1 MSGFSKVEICN
12 GALSHCGEAS
22 ITSLTQEGK
31 AARILNRQYDLV
43 RKRVISKYRWNFT
56 KTRVSLAADPT
67 APDSGFLYR
76 HRHPSDLISL
86 IGIADDAEDQRNYTS
101 SSVVFKNEAGF
112 ILSDTTPL
120 SIIYT
125 ADITDTSQ
133 FDAAFVAVLE
143 YYLATKIYYDL
154 TKGAERYTTLVQER
168 EKAVKEARFAHAMEN
183 TPEIIMASDWMD
195 SRFYDGGYN
204 RFRDNNSV

>member
-1 MSGFSKVEICN
+1 MSGFSKIEIAN

-22 ITSLTQEGK
+22 ISSLTQEGK

-43 RKRVISKYRWNFT
+43 RKRVISKYRWNFSKKRET
-56 KTRVSLAADPT
+56 LAADPT
-67 APDSGFLYR
+67 APNSGFLYR

-86 IGIADDAEDQRNYTS
+86 IGIADEAEDQRNYTA
-101 SSVVFKNEAGF
+101 SSVVFKNEGGF

-125 ADITDTSQ
+125 ADIEDTSQ
-133 FDAAFVAVLE
+133 FDASFVAVLE

-154 TKGAERYTTLVQER
+154 TKGTERYSALVQER

-183 TPEIIMASDWMD
+183 TPEVIVASDWLD
-195 SRFYDGGYN
+195 SRFYDGGSN
-204 RFRDNNSV
+204 RFRDNNSI

>member
-1 MSGFSKVEICN
+1 MAGFSKVEICN

-56 KTRVSLAADPT
+56 KKRETLAADPT
-67 APDSGFLYR
+67 APNSGFLYR
-76 HRHPSDLISL
+76 HRHPSDMISL
-86 IGIADDAEDQRNYTS
+86 IGIADEAEDQSNYTS
-101 SSVVFKNEAGF
+101 SSTIYKNEGGF

-120 SIIYT
+120 PIVYT
-125 ADITDTSQ
+125 ADIEDTSQ
-133 FDAAFVAVLE
+133 FDPSFVAVLE

-154 TKGAERYTTLVQER
+154 TKGTERYSALVQER
-168 EKAVKEARFAHAMEN
+168 EKAVKEARFAHAIEN
-183 TPEIIMASDWMD
+183 TPEIIMASDWLD
-195 SRFYDGGYN
+195 SRFYDGGHN